1 MRRINVLAVVVSWV
15 VDIGGSNLAG
25 LAYLAWAATTQRID
39 QRLLTD
45 QRALLADR
53 EVSQALLVLGLI
65 VSVIAGFVGARIA
78 GRSHLLYGFL
88 SSVAALA
95 FVPFSLSDALRT
107 QPLGLVVAGLVG
119 GPVAGIAGGLIASRM
134 SAGATAA
141 DALA

>member
-1 MRRINVLAVVVSWV
+1 VRRINVLAVVVSWV
-15 VDIGGSNLAG
+15 VDIGGSNLVG

-95 FVPFSLSDALRT
+95 FVPFSLPDALRT
-107 QPLGLVVAGLVG
+107 QPLGLIVVGLVG
-119 GPVAGIAGGLIASRM
+119 GPVAGILGGLIASRM

>member
-1 MRRINVLAVVVSWV
+1 VRRINVLAVVVSWV

-78 GRSHLLYGFL
+78 G
-88 SSVAALA
+88 
-95 FVPFSLSDALRT
+95 
-107 QPLGLVVAGLVG
+107 
-119 GPVAGIAGGLIASRM
+119 
-134 SAGATAA
+134 
-141 DALA
+141 